1 MSNKSIL
8 VVDDNPL
15 NIKMVRMLLVREGYD
30 VSTATSADEALSV
43 LQRVRPQLILM
54 DIQMPGMDGLELTK
68 RLKSDPDTSNIIVVA
83 LTAHAMKGEKE
94 KILDGGCDD
103 YVSKPFDIHA
113 LLAVIA
119 KHLRS
124 DAP

>member
-30 VSTATSADEALSV
+30 VSTAMSADEALST

-68 RLKSDPDTSNIIVVA
+68 RLKSDPDTSSIIVVA

-119 KHLRS
+119 KHLKN
-124 DAP
+124 DAQ